1 MQYHEMQE
9 DDPKLVVEPDEVLPP
24 LADGQPINQAG
35 PSAASLR
42 FGRLG
47 RAVLSGLLL
56 DLADF
61 ASPVP
66 YLAVYGLLVGWYVAR
81 TQKVPA
87 QQRIWW
93 IAASVLYCAVPRTGF
108 YPLATLFLVYRAL
121 RDKE

>member
-1 MQYHEMQE
+1 MQ
-9 DDPKLVVEPDEVLPP
+9 DGDPKIVIEPDEVLPP
-24 LADGQPINQAG
+24 VSGGQSINQAG

-61 ASPVP
+61 ISPVP
-66 YLAVYGLLVGWYVAR
+66 HQAVYGLLVGWYVAR
-81 TQKVPA
+81 TQQVPA